1 MLKIF
6 LIALLPLLTLFSNAP
21 ENSSTQPEQDK
32 SVQSADTGV
41 LEKMIVSNGT
51 ASMNIDMNRLGGRGG
66 NALRLNELRF
76 DVEKNAFFT
85 IMVFNDELRGPLPSS
100 MGIIP
105 QTDVKFPGSLGGAYR
120 NLVIESLPW
129 GGDYSLAIRDGK
141 TGFTYFN
148 IEGQNISYDP
158 AGKTFG
164 IADGRILVSKEYAT
178 ELGRGNIGGTV
189 VGNISIST
197 TMRPVEVTEVN
208 AGEAVSQELPA
219 AAPEAGTVPGPDV
232 IVGDLSGL
240 QQFSA
245 SATQVGLAVGTDSCN
260 AGTVNLRWIA
270 NPSNDHPVIPQNL
283 YRMSGGA
290 NNNERFE
297 QIGQSFVKHAFT
309 ALAQNLCGFGCN
321 GTSGTQLGSG
331 CSDPYTADLNGT
343 PNLGSRAWINPFTG
357 FYPRN
362 DGGTT
367 NNAHTGHSHT
377 GPIHRILVDIPD
389 LNNSLNTGASYYA
402 EAQYVTP
409 HEYVHCQSTPT
420 ECNMYNNVSYRK
432 YNVSGTTS
440 FSFSAAEATTRQKAA
455 ITAWPGATGAEVRP
469 APGVDGIAWVYYKV
483 TNPSAGVWH
492 YEYAVYNQ
500 NLDRAIRSFSVPLGN
515 GVTLNNVG
523 FHAPPQHPG
532 WANDGTFAN
541 AGFSSVPWTQ
551 SQAGGNMS
559 WNAETFAE
567 NQNSNSIRWGTMY
580 NFRFD
585 SNRPPVV
592 MNATL
597 GYLKTGDPT
606 TVAVLGPEPV
616 SVVANATIAG
626 RVTQS
631 NGAGIANVRVTI
643 ADNLGNTNVVY
654 TGSLGYYILENQ
666 PTGREYTV
674 GVRAKRFSFSPQS
687 QTFMLNG
694 NATSVDFIAAP

>member
-21 ENSSTQPEQDK
+21 ENSSTQPIQDK
-32 SVQSADTGV
+32 NVQSADTGI
-41 LEKMIVSNGT
+41 LEKMIVSNGN
-51 ASMNIDMNRLGGRGG
+51 ASMNIDMGRLTGRSGKI
-66 NALRLNELRF
+66 ARSTELRF

-100 MGIIP
+100 MGITP
-105 QTDVKFPGSLGGAYR
+105 QSDATFPGSLNGAYR
-120 NLVIESLPW
+120 NLVVESLPW

-148 IEGQNISYDP
+148 VEGQSLNYDP
-158 AGKTFG
+158 AGKALG
-164 IADGRILVSKEYAT
+164 IEGGRLLLSKEYAT
-178 ELGRGNIGGTV
+178 EIGRAAGTV
-189 VGNISIST
+189 IGDINIST
-197 TMRPVEVTEVN
+197 TMRPVEITEVN
-208 AGEAVSQELPA
+208 AGEAVAQELPA

-232 IVGDLSGL
+232 IVGDLAGL
-240 QQFSA
+240 QQFGA
-245 SATQVGLAVGTDSCN
+245 SGTQVGLAVGTDSCN

-290 NNNERFE
+290 SNDERFE

-331 CSDPYTADLNGT
+331 CSDPYTADLNGVAG
-343 PNLGSRAWINPFTG
+343 LGSRAWINPFTG

-367 NNAHTGHSHT
+367 NNSHSGHSHT

-389 LNNSLNTGASYYA
+389 LTPATNPGASYFA

-409 HEYVHCQSTPT
+409 HEYVHCQSNPT
-420 ECNMYNNVSYRK
+420 QCNMYNNVSYRK
-432 YNVSGTTS
+432 YNVNGSGS
-440 FSFSAAEATTRQKAA
+440 PFSFSPAASTQRQKAA
-455 ITAWPGATGAEVRP
+455 VTAWPGATGTEVRP
-469 APGVDGIAWVYYKV
+469 APGDDGIAWVYYKV

-500 NLDRAIRSFSVPLGN
+500 NLDRAIRSFSIPLGD
-515 GVTLNNVG
+515 GVTLSNVG

-532 WANDGTFAN
+532 WAADGTFAN

-551 SQAGGNMS
+551 SQAGGAMS

-567 NQNSNSIRWGTMY
+567 NQNSNAIRWGTMY

-585 SNRPPVV
+585 SNRPPVA

-606 TVAVLGPEPV
+606 TVSVMGPEPA
-616 SVVANATIAG
+616 SVIANATIAG
-626 RVTQS
+626 RITSQ

-643 ADNLGNTNVVY
+643 ADDEDNTYVVY

-687 QTFMLNG
+687 QTFTLN
-694 NATSVDFIAAP
+694 NNLMNVDFISVQ